1 MKKAVLPLW
10 LAMFALSPLAS
21 AQAPAPVPAP
31 SSAQAA
37 APGEPALPNV
47 EDPMLAPPPA
57 PAHVITSWREALALL
72 RSRSTQLRSQ
82 LAQVDVARARSR
94 EALASALP
102 QLSTALGS
110 TYIREELLTHRV
122 TNVTGYNAVNDPNS
136 TMAAPL
142 APLLVPTTG
151 SQRLPDPN
159 PAFGAGLLLR
169 VPVFYPKVWYDK
181 GTADDAIETEKL
193 NTKEVEREVIA
204 SVADTIVNAVT
215 AEHLAESTRVNL
227 KSALS
232 TLDLTRRRSSLGASS
247 ALDVLRAEGDVQTAR
262 SQVVVTDENM
272 LQAREALGLALG
284 SPEGWGVT
292 EDIHLDAL
300 TNDARASCHPETDI
314 RQRSDVRAAGAALHV
329 AERAPGSIDWA
340 FWPTLDAVSQ
350 LTYSNGTLSNGDHV
364 SWTIGATLNWTL
376 YDGGLRYGQKDE
388 AKANVRIAQ
397 ETLTDKAR
405 RAQLQVTQ
413 AVRAVTVAETNLG
426 VSAKARDIAA
436 ETARLARVAFVN
448 GSGTSFDL
456 VDTASKARQAE
467 LDLIVKQFDVLRARV
482 AALLALS
489 SCDV

>member
-1 MKKAVLPLW
+1 MKKAVLPLC
-10 LAMFALSPLAS
+10 LATFALSPLVS
-21 AQAPAPVPAP
+21 AQAPAPASTAPA
-31 SSAQAA
+31 AV
-37 APGEPALPNV
+37 PGEPALPNV

-94 EALASALP
+94 EALAGALP

-110 TYIREELLTHRV
+110 TFIREELLTHRV
-122 TNVTGYNAVNDPNS
+122 AGTPAVVTGTDATGNPTFSVAPTS
-136 TMAAPL
+136 T
-142 APLLVPTTG
+142 
-151 SQRLPDPN
+151 RLPDPN

-204 SVADTIVNAVT
+204 AVADTIVNAVT

-227 KSALS
+227 KSSLS

-262 SQVVVTDENM
+262 SQVVTADENM

-292 EDIHLDAL
+292 PDIHLDAL
-300 TNDARASCHPETDI
+300 TNDARASCRPETDV
-314 RQRSDVRAAGAALHV
+314 RKRSDVRAAAAALQVV
-329 AERAPGSIDWA
+329 ARGPGSIDWA

-350 LTYSNGTLSNGDHV
+350 LTYSNGILANGDHV

-388 AKANVRIAQ
+388 ARANARVAQ
-397 ETLTDKAR
+397 EALTDKAR
-405 RAQLQVTQ
+405 RAELQVTQ
-413 AVRAVTVAETNLG
+413 ALRAVTVAETNLG

>member
-10 LAMFALSPLAS
+10 LATLALSPLAS
-21 AQAPAPVPAP
+21 AQAPAPAAAP
-31 SSAQAA
+31 SATQA
-37 APGEPALPNV
+37 APGEPVLPNI

-57 PAHVITSWREALALL
+57 PTHVLNSWREALTLL

-82 LAQVDVARARSR
+82 LAQVDLARARSR
-94 EALASALP
+94 EALAAALP
-102 QLSTALGS
+102 QLGTALGS
-110 TYIREELLTHRV
+110 TFIREELLTHRAGTTIV
-122 TNVTGYNAVNDPNS
+122 TDAGPPVTARSVSG
-136 TMAAPL
+136 T
-142 APLLVPTTG
+142 
-151 SQRLPDPN
+151 LPDPN
-159 PAFGAGLLLR
+159 PALGAGVLLR
-169 VPVFYPKVWYDK
+169 IPAFYPKVWYDK
-181 GTADDAIETEKL
+181 GTADDVIETEQL
-193 NTKEVEREVIA
+193 NMKEVEREVVA

-247 ALDVLRAEGDVQTAR
+247 ALDVLRADGDVQTAR
-262 SQVVVTDENM
+262 SQVVAADENM

-292 EDIHLDAL
+292 QDIHLDAL
-300 TNDARASCHPETDI
+300 TNDARASCHQQTDV
-314 RQRSDVRAAGAALHV
+314 RQRSDVRAAAAAMHV
-329 AERAPGSIDWA
+329 AQRGPGSVDWA

-350 LTYSNGTLSNGDHV
+350 LSYANYTLSNDAHV
-364 SWTIGATLNWTL
+364 SWTIGLNLNWTL

-388 AKANVRIAQ
+388 AKANARIAQ
-397 ETLTDKAR
+397 ETLTDRER

-413 AVRAVTVAETNLG
+413 ALRAVTVAETTLG
-426 VSAKARDIAA
+426 VSAKARDITA

-467 LDLIVKQFDVLRARV
+467 LDLIVKQFEVLRARV

>member
-10 LAMFALSPLAS
+10 LATFALSPLAS
-21 AQAPAPVPAP
+21 AQAPAPAPAP
-31 SSAQAA
+31 STARAT
-37 APGEPALPNV
+37 APAEPTLPNI
-47 EDPMLAPPPA
+47 EDAMLAPPPA
-57 PAHVITSWREALALL
+57 PTHLVTSWHEALELL
-72 RSRSTQLRSQ
+72 RSRSTQLRVQ

-94 EALASALP
+94 EALSAALP

-110 TYIREELLTHRV
+110 TFIREELLTHRV
-122 TNVTGYNAVNDPNS
+122 AGTPNVVTGTDAAGNQTFSVAPTS
-136 TMAAPL
+136 T
-142 APLLVPTTG
+142 
-151 SQRLPDPN
+151 RLPDPN
-159 PAFGAGLLLR
+159 PGLGAGLLLR
-169 VPVFYPKVWYDK
+169 VPVFYPKVWYDR
-181 GTADDAIETEKL
+181 GTAEDAIETEKL

-204 SVADTIVNAVT
+204 AVADTIVNAVT

-227 KSALS
+227 KSSLS

-262 SQVVVTDENM
+262 SQVVAADENM
-272 LQAREALGLALG
+272 LEAREALGLALG

-300 TNDARASCHPETDI
+300 TNDARASCRQESDI
-314 RQRSDVRAAGAALHV
+314 RKRSDVRAAAAALHV
-329 AERAPGSIDWA
+329 AERGPGSIDWA

-350 LTYSNGTLSNGDHV
+350 LTYSNGTLANGDHV

-376 YDGGLRYGQKDE
+376 YDGGLRYGQHDE

-397 ETLTDKAR
+397 ETLTDKTR

-413 AVRAVTVAETNLG
+413 ALRAVTVAETNLG
-426 VSAKARDIAA
+426 VSAKGRDIAA

-467 LDLIVKQFDVLRARV
+467 LDLIVKQFQVLRARV

>member
-10 LAMFALSPLAS
+10 LALLTLSPLAS
-21 AQAPAPVPAP
+21 AQTPSPSAVP
-31 SSAQAA
+31 SGAQAST
-37 APGEPALPNV
+37 PGEPALPNV
-47 EDPMLAPPPA
+47 EDPMLAPPPT
-57 PAHVITSWREALALL
+57 PVHVITSWREALSLL
-72 RSRSTQLRSQ
+72 RSRSTQLRAQ

-94 EALASALP
+94 EALSQALP
-102 QLSTALGS
+102 QLGTALGS
-110 TYIREELLTHRV
+110 TFIREELLTHRASTTLV
-122 TNVTGYNAVNDPNS
+122 TDAGPPV
-136 TMAAPL
+136 AAQT
-142 APLLVPTTG
+142 VSGT
-151 SQRLPDPN
+151 LPDPN
-159 PAFGAGLLLR
+159 PVLGAGVLLR
-169 VPVFYPKVWYDK
+169 IPAFYPKVWYDTR
-181 GTADDAIETEKL
+181 TADENVKTEQL

-204 SVADTIVNAVT
+204 SVADTIVTTVT
-215 AEHLAESTRVNL
+215 AEHLAESTRVLL
-227 KSALS
+227 KSSLS

-262 SQVVVTDENM
+262 SQVVAADETM
-272 LQAREALGLALG
+272 LEAREALGLALG

-292 EDIHLDAL
+292 QDIHLDAL
-300 TNDARASCHPETDI
+300 TADARASCHPESDV
-314 RQRSDVRAAGAALHV
+314 RQRSDVRAAAAALHV
-329 AERAPGSIDWA
+329 AERGPGSIDWA

-350 LTYSNGTLSNGDHV
+350 LTYSNGLMSNNDHV
-364 SWTIGATLNWTL
+364 SWTVGLSLNWTL

-388 AKANVRIAQ
+388 AKALARIAR
-397 ETLTDKAR
+397 ETLTDKQR

-413 AVRAVTVAETNLG
+413 ALRLVTVAETNLT

-467 LDLIVKQFDVLRARV
+467 LDLIVKQFEVLRARV